1 MCERFFLYYCWSLL
15 IRYSCYLNTLSLF
28 FFFFKQTHSNTNLLL
43 DKAAQQL
50 LIGRAAGG
58 HNKKS
63 FECHELNILR
73 QTMALYSFSHWSHAA
88 AAFHILPLTST
99 SALITWSPAPERV
112 GRGGRAVSWPEVFLV
127 AHLHP
132 GLTQH
137 GHALGVLQPQGGLQK
152 LEGLTGILLVD
163 GLDLR
168 LETEGAQ
175 GEIRREERERYCFNP
190 HGGGSNGWLL
200 RSHKARNVALPQV
213 LLKWGLLQPLC
224 RRRPGTKVDTI
235 NSSFKRHVWELTAL
249 FLPRAD
255 SAQQWA
261 VRPLP

>member
-1 MCERFFLYYCWSLL
+1 MKPCARESG
-15 IRYSCYLNTLSLF
+15 T
-28 FFFFKQTHSNTNLLL
+28 
-43 DKAAQQL
+43 
-50 LIGRAAGG
+50 
-58 HNKKS
+58 
-63 FECHELNILR
+63 
-73 QTMALYSFSHWSHAA
+73 
-88 AAFHILPLTST
+88 
-99 SALITWSPAPERV
+99 
-112 GRGGRAVSWPEVFLV
+112 VSWPEVFLV

-168 LETEGAQ
+168 LETEGAR
-175 GEIRREERERYCFNP
+175 GEIRQTERYCFNP
-190 HGGGSNGWLL
+190 HGGQTDEVTQSTQG
-200 RSHKARNVALPQV
+200 RSGKKKRWPQV
-213 LLKWGLLQPLC
+213 LLKWGHLQPLS

-235 NSSFKRHVWELTAL
+235 NSSFKHHVWELTAL